1 MNSNL
6 ILLNANLK
14 ELENILCS
22 TAIPFII
29 ALTDS
34 YKNS

>member
-14 ELENILCS
+14 ELENILCNP
-22 TAIPFII
+22 AIPFII
-29 ALTDS
+29 ALTES